1 MTRVIPQELEA
12 GGGLQVALI
21 QFAIT
26 AGAFLGGLLF
36 DAAGWSSSFL
46 LAAGLLCLASLLA
59 VLAVRAL
66 RRS

>member
-1 MTRVIPQELEA
+1 
-12 GGGLQVALI
+12 LQVALI

-26 AGAFLGGLLF
+26 GGAFLGGLLF